1 MNYREAEWKVTFV
14 ALSCYLCCSPY
25 ITVISWCFVFILYT
39 MPRKKNYKQ
48 REIARA
54 LMTKLRKE
62 QSERKKEKCISVV
75 SDESAISGDGG
86 GLGGGGDGGT
96 GGGERLFLPVDLAIP
111 GTSKEGYVPVEENV
125 STLGGGGEGGSGVVE
140 GRECQLTQLPRS
152 ADPSSAA
159 AYSEIWVAYPYE
171 LDEDDI
177 KLYLSEEEEE
187 EEEEEHFTEEINDN
201 SAENIVK
208 MPAAVARKK
217 LLQEV
222 EVEVEEETCIAQ
234 PVLTITEKR
243 FHKIVEAIGYCNS
256 CWDNPLKSRRAILAT
271 MSECGSS

>member
-1 MNYREAEWKVTFV
+1 
-14 ALSCYLCCSPY
+14 
-25 ITVISWCFVFILYT
+25 
-39 MPRKKNYKQ
+39 
-48 REIARA
+48 
-54 LMTKLRKE
+54 MTKLRKE
-62 QSERKKEKCISVV
+62 QSERKKEKRISVV

-86 GLGGGGDGGT
+86 GLGGT

-152 ADPSSAA
+152 ADPLSAA
-159 AYSEIWVAYPYE
+159 AYSEIWEAYPYE

-177 KLYLSEEEEE
+177 RLYLSEEE

-217 LLQEV
+217 LLEEE
-222 EVEVEEETCIAQ
+222 EVEVEEEEEETCTAQ